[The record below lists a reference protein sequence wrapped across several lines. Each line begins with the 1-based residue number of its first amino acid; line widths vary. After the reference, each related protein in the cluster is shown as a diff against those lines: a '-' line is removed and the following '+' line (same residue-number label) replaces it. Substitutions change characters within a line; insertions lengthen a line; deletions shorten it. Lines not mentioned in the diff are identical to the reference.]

1 MSSARGRWRLQLMI
15 ERLAA
20 RPYLGRVLKNTSW
33 LFADRILRLG
43 VGLVVGIW
51 IARYLGPQQYGL
63 LSYAVAFVALFST
76 LATLGLDS
84 VVVRDLVRDPQD
96 EPELLGT
103 TFALKLAGG
112 ALVMAVTLPA
122 ILLLR
127 PGEPLVACLVALS
140 AAGTVFQAF
149 DTIDFWFQAKILSKF
164 TVYAKTGAF
173 LVATAAKVWLILAKA
188 PLVAFAAIGLA
199 EIALGSLG
207 LVVTYK
213 LAGQAIRRWRVSW
226 PRAKAVLSES
236 WPLMLSGFAIV
247 IYMKIDQLMLGSML
261 GDEAVGVYS
270 AATRISE
277 AWYFVPTA
285 IVSSV
290 FPALVSIRQTD
301 ERLYYHR
308 LQRLFD
314 WIARLA
320 MVIAL
325 PMTFLAIPLVQAL
338 FGERYAAA
346 GPMLAVHIW
355 SAVFVFLG
363 VAQGPWNLAEGYT
376 RLTFHRTL
384 IGAIVNILLNLVLIP
399 AYAGMGAS
407 IATVVAYA
415 SAGVFANAWDERT
428 RRIFRMQL
436 KALVPFRI
444 GR

>member
-1 MSSARGRWRLQLMI
+1 MSSARGRWRLQPMI

-20 RPYLGRVLKNTSW
+20 RPYLGKVLENTTW

-112 ALVMAVTLPA
+112 LAVMALTLPA
-122 ILLLR
+122 IMLLR
-127 PGEPLVACLVALS
+127 PGEPLVAGLVALS
-140 AAGTVFQAF
+140 AAGTVFQAL
-149 DTIDFWFQAKILSKF
+149 DAIDFWFQAKVLSKF
-164 TVYAKTGAF
+164 TVYARTGAF
-173 LVATAAKVWLILAKA
+173 LVATIAKVWLILVKA
-188 PLVAFAAIGLA
+188 PLVAFAAIGFA
-199 EIALGSLG
+199 EIALGGLG
-207 LVVTYK
+207 LVATYK
-213 LAGQAIRRWRVSW
+213 LAGQAIRGWRVSW
-226 PRAKAVLSES
+226 ARARAILSES

-290 FPALVSIRQTD
+290 FPALVATRQTD
-301 ERLYYHR
+301 EGLYYHR

-320 MVIAL
+320 MVIAV
-325 PMTFLAIPLVQAL
+325 PMTFLASPLVLAL

-384 IGAIVNILLNLVLIP
+384 IGAIVNVVLNLALIP

-415 SAGVFANAWDERT
+415 SAGVLANAWDERT